1 LWVHFWIKSLM
12 SWQIIKHSFWSE
24 TGILDW
30 FTKEMVKYDSPDIQ
44 SMILQRKLQND
55 TLKVTIANTTKTMT
69 RMNAVTM
76 FWVSIV
82 TLHQ

>member
-1 LWVHFWIKSLM
+1 M
-12 SWQIIKHSFWSE
+12 
-24 TGILDW
+24 T
-30 FTKEMVKYDSPDIQ
+30 
-44 SMILQRKLQND
+44 LQRKLQND
-55 TLKVTIANTTKTMT
+55 TLKVTIASATKTMT